1 MTIRLTPHEN
11 ETLAGYLRQTTVSVP
26 YDEFRKLLF
35 AYEKVQ
41 ALEASEI
48 VKAGAYQAAVKP
60 VYDKWYGADEPGP
73 AADCRVD
80 TGAPTA

>member
-1 MTIRLTPHEN
+1 MTIRLEPNEN
-11 ETLAGYLRQTTVSVP
+11 ETTVSIP
-26 YDEFRKLLF
+26 DGEFRKLLF
-35 AYEKVQ
+35 AFEKMQ

-60 VYDKWYGADEPGP
+60 VYDKWYGADEPEP